1 MLDINTNTMSIQA
14 QDNLS
19 TSQASLQ
26 KSMERLSSGLRINSA
41 ADDAAGLAISDRMT
55 AQVNGLDQATM
66 NANDGISLA
75 QTAEGALTQ
84 TTNILQTIRGLAV
97 NAANSTNS
105 ASDRQSMQAEVNQ
118 LTSEVTQIATS
129 TQFNGTTLLDGTF
142 TSGQFQIGAD
152 ANQTISFGINSAT
165 ADALGNN
172 SLSTN
177 NTTAAEGIEVA
188 TVAAAAATKN
198 NAAAQTLTV
207 VGDQGSSTVN
217 VTAGE
222 TASAISN
229 SINAVSAT
237 TGVSATADTQATIGT
252 VTANGSLSFNL
263 QGSNTTAV
271 NITATVLSS
280 DLTNL
285 ANAINSQ
292 SGNTGITAT
301 LSANK
306 ASVSLDQAQG
316 DDIVISGT
324 ATTGPSFTLTG
335 GNTGTTT
342 AAPTT
347 SGQVLGGSA
356 TTIASTVG
364 GTVTL
369 SSDQGFNV
377 SSSVAASA
385 GSLFGA
391 VASGANVSTLAS
403 VSAIN
408 ITTTA
413 GATQAINTVDG
424 ALSQI
429 DGIQGGLGAIQNRFQ
444 YTISNLSNV
453 SMNLTAA
460 RSQILDTNVAQETSN
475 MTKENILQQAG
486 VAILAQANQAP
497 QLALTLLK

>member
-306 ASVSLDQAQG
+306 ASVSLGQAQG

-377 SSSVAASA
+377 SSNVAASA
-385 GSLFGA
+385 GSLFSA

>member
-14 QDNLS
+14 QNNLA

-118 LTSEVTQIATS
+118 LTSEVSQIANS

-152 ANQTISFGINSAT
+152 ANQTISFAINAAT
-165 ADALGNN
+165 AQALGNN
-172 SLSTN
+172 SLATN
-177 NTTAAEGIEVA
+177 NTTTGEGMEVA
-188 TVAAAAATKN
+188 TAAAATSANATN
-198 NAAAQTLTV
+198 NVATQTLTV
-207 VGDQGSSTVN
+207 VGDQGSSTVS
-217 VTAGE
+217 VAAHA
-222 TASAISN
+222 TASQIAN
-229 SINAVSAT
+229 GINAVTGT
-237 TGVSATADTQATIGT
+237 TDVKATADTQATISALS
-252 VTANGSLSFNL
+252 ANGSLSFGL
-263 QGSNTTAV
+263 QGSNSTGPV
-271 NITATVLSS
+271 NITATVLAS

-292 SGNTGITAT
+292 SGNTGVTAT
-301 LSANK
+301 LSADK
-306 ASVSLDQAQG
+306 ASVTLDQAQG
-316 DDIVISGT
+316 DNINIQGAASTGPTFHLTGATGT
-324 ATTGPSFTLTG
+324 AATTLGA
-335 GNTGTTT
+335 T
-342 AAPTT
+342 AA
-347 SGQVLGGSA
+347 SNSSV
-356 TTIASTVG
+356 VG

-369 SSDQGFNV
+369 SSDQGFNI
-377 SSSVAASA
+377 SSNIDATA
-385 GSLFGA
+385 GSIFGTGA
-391 VASGANVSTLAS
+391 AAANVSTLSS
-403 VSAIN
+403 VSSIN
-408 ITTTA
+408 ITTVA
-413 GATQAINTVDG
+413 GANNAINTVDG

-429 DGIQGGLGAIQNRFQ
+429 DSIQGGLGAIQNRFQ

>member
-14 QDNLS
+14 QDNLA

-118 LTSEVTQIATS
+118 LTSEVSQIANS
-129 TQFNGTTLLDGTF
+129 TQFNGTTLLDGSF

-152 ANQTISFGINSAT
+152 ANQTISFGIDSAT
-165 ADALGNN
+165 AQALGNN
-172 SLSTN
+172 ALTTN
-177 NTTAAEGIEVA
+177 NTDSTWAMDVA
-188 TVAAAAATKN
+188 TLGSAAPTN
-198 NAAAQTLTV
+198 NNTVAQTLTV
-207 VGDQGSSTVN
+207 VGDNG
-217 VTAGE
+217 
-222 TASAISN
+222 
-229 SINAVSAT
+229 SAT
-237 TGVSATADTQATIGT
+237 TSVNAGDTASVVAGRINALTGSTGVTATADTQATISGLN
-252 VTANGSLSFNL
+252 VDGSVGFSLK
-263 QGSNTTAV
+263 GSNTTAAP
-271 NITATVLSS
+271 ITATVVSN

-285 ANAINSQ
+285 ANAINAQ
-292 SGNTGITAT
+292 TGNTGISAT

-306 ASVSLDQAQG
+306 SSILLDQSQG
-316 DDIVISGT
+316 DDITISAANT
-324 ATTGPSFTLTG
+324 NGPSFVLTG
-335 GNTGTTT
+335 ATGSNGVTLAG
-342 AAPTT
+342 AAGT
-347 SGQVLGGSA
+347 SV
-356 TTIASTVG
+356 ASTVG
-364 GTVTL
+364 GQVTM
-369 SSDQGFNV
+369 SSDSGFNV
-377 SSSVAASA
+377 VSTLGSGA
-385 GSLFGA
+385 GSLFNTAGA
-391 VASGANVSTLAS
+391 SANVSTLSSVAS
-403 VSAIN
+403 IN

-413 GATQAINTVDG
+413 GATQAISTVDG

-429 DGIQGGLGAIQNRFQ
+429 DAIQGGLGAIQNRFN

-497 QLALTLLK
+497 LLALTLLK